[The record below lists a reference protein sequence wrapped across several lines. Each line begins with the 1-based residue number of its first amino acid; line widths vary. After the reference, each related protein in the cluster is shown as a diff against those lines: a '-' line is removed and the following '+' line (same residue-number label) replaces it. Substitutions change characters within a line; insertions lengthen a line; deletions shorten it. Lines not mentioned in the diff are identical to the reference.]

1 MLEIINLED
10 VVERSENFR
19 PDYRIS
25 EMFRADLEDYKGS
38 QHDRGHL
45 VASANRPIV
54 ALKNSETFLLSN
66 MSPQNP
72 GFNQGI

>member
-1 MLEIINLED
+1 MEIINLED
-10 VVERSENFR
+10 VVERSESFR
-19 PDYRIS
+19 PDYRIP
-25 EMFRADLEDYKGS
+25 EMFRADLEDYTGS

-45 VASANRPIV
+45 VASANRRIV
-54 ALKNSETFLLSN
+54 VLKNSETFLLSN